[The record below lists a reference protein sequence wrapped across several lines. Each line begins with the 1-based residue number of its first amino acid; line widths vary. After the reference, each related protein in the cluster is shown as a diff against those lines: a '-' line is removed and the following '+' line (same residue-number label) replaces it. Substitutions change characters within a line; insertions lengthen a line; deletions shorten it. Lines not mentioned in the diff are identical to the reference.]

1 MFLYINL
8 SLFFVKFLEI
18 MNKNL
23 RFLFN
28 YKGGQM
34 KNKKIDKYIEEQ
46 SSKLTKGLI
55 DRRQFMMSVLAT
67 GVTLPIALSLADKA
81 VAATPKKGG
90 PLRWG
95 NSAADATDTLDP
107 ATYQSSF
114 MQATAWS
121 YQNCLTV
128 VDSDHTIV
136 GELAESIESDDA
148 QTWVYNLRKG
158 VEFHNGKSMTAE
170 DVVLNYQYHMNPDTA
185 SAAGGLLSQ
194 IETVSADGND
204 RVIFKLKGAN
214 ADWPAITTDYHI
226 MIKPTKDGVVD
237 AQSTIGTGPY
247 IMDEFNPGVGA
258 KFGKRNPNYFKGD
271 SVAHFDS
278 VEVIGINDPATRQ
291 AALLNGEIDWMN
303 GVDLRT
309 ANLLTRN
316 PSVEITAASGY
327 AHYTA
332 PMRLNVPPFDNFD
345 VRMAMKFA
353 IKRQEIVDKIMLG
366 YGTVGNDHPISTAH
380 PYHNSALE
388 QREFDADKA
397 AYHWKKSGVS
407 GPIEISTSE
416 VPYAG
421 CTDATNLI
429 AASAQECGIDLRVK
443 KEPEDGYWS
452 NVWNTKGFSMS
463 SWGGR
468 PTEDMMWSAAFTD
481 DTEWNE
487 AAWGNLVQTDSTV
500 RFNELVRSARSELDA
515 EKRKSMYW
523 EAQALCNYDGGAIVY
538 AFNQYVGAG
547 SKKLAHGEDVA
558 GNWESDGNKL
568 SERWWFA

>member
-1 MFLYINL
+1 
-8 SLFFVKFLEI
+8 
-18 MNKNL
+18 
-23 RFLFN
+23 
-28 YKGGQM
+28 M
-34 KNKKIDKYIEEQ
+34 KDKKIDKYIKEQ

-90 PLRWG
+90 HLRWG
-95 NSAADATDTLDP
+95 NGAADTTDTLDP

-194 IETVSADGND
+194 IETISADGND

-237 AQSTIGTGPY
+237 AQSTVGTGPY

-309 ANLLTRN
+309 ANLLTRDPN
-316 PSVEITAASGY
+316 VEITAASGY

-332 PMRLNVPPFDNFD
+332 V
-345 VRMAMKFA
+345 
-353 IKRQEIVDKIMLG
+353 
-366 YGTVGNDHPISTAH
+366 
-380 PYHNSALE
+380 
-388 QREFDADKA
+388 
-397 AYHWKKSGVS
+397 
-407 GPIEISTSE
+407 
-416 VPYAG
+416 
-421 CTDATNLI
+421 
-429 AASAQECGIDLRVK
+429 
-443 KEPEDGYWS
+443 
-452 NVWNTKGFSMS
+452 
-463 SWGGR
+463 
-468 PTEDMMWSAAFTD
+468 
-481 DTEWNE
+481 
-487 AAWGNLVQTDSTV
+487 
-500 RFNELVRSARSELDA
+500 
-515 EKRKSMYW
+515 
-523 EAQALCNYDGGAIVY
+523 
-538 AFNQYVGAG
+538 
-547 SKKLAHGEDVA
+547 
-558 GNWESDGNKL
+558 
-568 SERWWFA
+568 